1 MPTQTKTAKV
11 TWNGTLQEGS
21 GTITETGSG
30 ALSNLPVTWKART
43 EDQSATSPEELIAAA
58 QASCFSMAL
67 SAGLARAGH
76 APEQLSVEA
85 RCTFDYGGEAG
96 PHIVTMAISV
106 RGRVPGMDAEAFR
119 QAAEGAGS
127 GCPVSKA
134 LKGNV
139 EITVDAQLM

>member
-11 TWNGTLQEGS
+11 TWKGTLQEGS
-21 GTITETGSG
+21 GRITETGSG
-30 ALSNLPVTWKART
+30 ALGNLPVTWKART

-58 QASCFSMAL
+58 QAACFSMAL
-67 SAGLARAGH
+67 SAGLARGGNP
-76 APEQLSVEA
+76 PEQLEVEA

-96 PHIVTMAISV
+96 PHISTMAISV
-106 RGRVPGMDAEAFR
+106 RGRVPGMDAAAFQ

-134 LKGNV
+134 LAGNV
-139 EITVDAQLM
+139 EITVQAQLA